1 MQSSAASEAGA
12 GESACEGVS
21 RGGESAG
28 AMSVKRLGGSST
40 ACLAFCT
47 AVPAASS
54 CSAQMQHSSRCGW
67 MLLVLGLLALLL
79 LPTAHA
85 MYDDDQVSARR
96 QAASE
101 LPL

>member
-1 MQSSAASEAGA
+1 
-12 GESACEGVS
+12 
-21 RGGESAG
+21 
-28 AMSVKRLGGSST
+28 
-40 ACLAFCT
+40 
-47 AVPAASS
+47 
-54 CSAQMQHSSRCGW
+54 